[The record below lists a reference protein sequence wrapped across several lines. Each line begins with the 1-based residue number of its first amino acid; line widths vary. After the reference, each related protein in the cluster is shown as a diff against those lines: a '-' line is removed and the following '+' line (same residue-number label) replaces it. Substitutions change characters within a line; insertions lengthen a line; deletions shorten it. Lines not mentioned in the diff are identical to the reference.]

1 MTRLL
6 VLALTL
12 FSPAILA
19 SACLIESNDDQLPIR
34 LCQANRTIPDGLFE
48 QQFCQPQI
56 PDRSFQIQML
66 DACPEGAYGV
76 CAGAHTEGVGY
87 QQDIHYYSDAED
99 APVLQAYCEQISQGQ
114 WQTPSSP

>member
-6 VLALTL
+6 LLALTL

-19 SACLIESNDDQLPIR
+19 SACLIESNDDPLPIR

-56 PDRSFQIQML
+56 PARRFQIQML
-66 DACPEGAYGV
+66 DACPDGAYGV

-87 QQDIHYYSDAED
+87 QQDIHYYSNAED